1 MSYDFIQTRRAIN
14 DAERQG
20 ARLGAKPLLALIQ
33 AMQADAEKYLMPDN
47 ECGRAWFIS
56 RNLWHLDGP
65 EQRAAMER
73 AQKAMGEL
81 LKKGKSHENDSQD

>member
-20 ARLGAKPLLALIQ
+20 ARLGAKPLLKLIQ

-47 ECGRAWFIS
+47 ECGRDWFIN
-56 RNLWHLDGP
+56 RILWHLDGP

-73 AQKAMGEL
+73 AQNAMGKL
-81 LKKGKSHENDSQD
+81 LKKEKHA

>member
-47 ECGRAWFIS
+47 ECGRDWFIS
-56 RNLWHLDGP
+56 RILWHLDGP

-73 AQKAMGEL
+73 AQKAMGKL